1 MTGVMRV
8 LGAAML
14 LVISPLTAQSATP
27 GEPALSA
34 AQSKA
39 VAKSIAALKRPE
51 ERQLA
56 SGWSNAKKVAEIICR
71 PAALRTLKKQIPGAD
86 RVFLGTNDPATLTL
100 VSNKSLVGTGQVR
113 SGANWTEFSFACQ
126 LDPRSGKARSFT
138 AKMTPGN

>member
-1 MTGVMRV
+1 MRV

-14 LVISPLTAQSATP
+14 LMISPLTAQSATP

-34 AQSKA
+34 AQTKAVSKA
-39 VAKSIAALKRPE
+39 IAKLGRPE
-51 ERQLA
+51 ERALA
-56 SGWSNAKKVAEIICR
+56 ASMSNAKKVAEVICR
-71 PAALRTLKKQIPGAD
+71 PAALRTLKRQIPGAD

-126 LDPRSGKARSFT
+126 LDPRTGKARSFL
-138 AKMTPGN
+138 AKMTPGA

>member
-1 MTGVMRV
+1 MRV

-14 LVISPLTAQSATP
+14 LVISPLTAQSATL

-34 AQSKA
+34 AQTKV
-39 VAKSIAALKRPE
+39 VAKSIAALKLPE

-56 SGWSNAKKVAEIICR
+56 SGWSNAKKVAEVICR
-71 PAALRTLKKQIPGAD
+71 PAALRALKKQVSGAD

-113 SGANWTEFSFACQ
+113 SGADWTEFSFACQ
-126 LDPRSGKARSFT
+126 LDPRTGKARSFT
-138 AKMTPGN
+138 AKLTPAG